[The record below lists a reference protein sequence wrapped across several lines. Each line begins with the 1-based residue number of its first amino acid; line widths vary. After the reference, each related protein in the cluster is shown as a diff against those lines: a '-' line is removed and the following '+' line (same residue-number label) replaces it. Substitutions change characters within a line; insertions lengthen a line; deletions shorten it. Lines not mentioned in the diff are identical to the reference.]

1 MDVQRHGKSGRP
13 ALEAPPATELQRNVT
28 LAALVASN
36 LLPLVGVF
44 YWGWDVG
51 ALVVLYWSENLILG
65 FYTLVKMLSVAP
77 IGGLF
82 SGAFFLIHYGGFCAV
97 HGMFVLTL
105 AVGDDAFV
113 HPQGEAWP
121 LFLVFVQLLV
131 AVVEQVLAMAPPEWL
146 IAFAALFISH
156 GISLLVNFFARG
168 ERLGMTVGAL
178 MTAPYKR
185 IVILHVAI
193 IFGGFAVMALGSP
206 LALLLLLVVLKLGL
220 DVVLHLREHRAGAAA
235 DDAAGVDSPEPRISR
250 GSATGSRRRSA

>member
-1 MDVQRHGKSGRP
+1 MDAQRYSLPVSP
-13 ALEAPPATELQRNVT
+13 ADAVPPATEMQRNLT

-65 FYTLVKMLSVAP
+65 FYTLVRMLRVSPV
-77 IGGLF
+77 GGLF
-82 SGAFFLIHYGGFCAV
+82 SGAFFLVHYGGFCAV
-97 HGMFVLTL
+97 HGMFVLSL
-105 AVGDDAFV
+105 AVGEDAFV
-113 HPQGEAWP
+113 HPQGDAWP

-146 IAFAALFISH
+146 LAFAALFVSH
-156 GISLLVNFFARG
+156 GISLLVNFFVRG
-168 ERLGMTVGAL
+168 ERQGLTVGAL

-193 IFGGFAVMALGSP
+193 LFGGFAVMAMGSP

-220 DVVLHLREHRAGAAA
+220 DIWLHRREHGEGADRDPAGASEAA
-235 DDAAGVDSPEPRISR
+235 DQPR
-250 GSATGSRRRSA
+250 